1 MQETKAEVL
10 ELIKDNIH
18 HISNNKK
25 TVVDIKDELSKYRI
39 TGGRVEEVLS
49 NPEELNED
57 LRELALFT
65 EQIFLKTGIKDL
77 DPNKWFTKAEMK
89 EARSFDY
96 ISENNED
103 EITLPLTLKVL
114 PGHDGGYMAIEGYQL
129 VAKLMKSQKVLS
141 YDFAI
146 QRQGTKIKRKDEM
159 ILVPTVDKK
168 NVREI
173 KDLLIKGDL
182 KRTTITLNAAA
193 LTSDS
198 GEELI
203 YNPKTGTLTITEGT
217 KLNILDGYHRCLASQ
232 EAYEM
237 NKDLNIYFNL
247 NITNY
252 STRQAQEWQ
261 AETAKGTPLTKARI
275 IEMEASRLS
284 DHVVQNLKAESE
296 LKGRVSSDKGK
307 INITAGDL
315 VSYTVLSDAI
325 DREFPMKT
333 RLETREVSDHLA
345 LFFEY
350 LFGTYPTDFGNSKV
364 RDKNSLMSYNKMFAG
379 YIALAARMKNENIE
393 IKNLKSILDK
403 VDFDRNN
410 KTWKDLGV
418 TDSEGKISG
427 SSNEKKIGRFFKELN
442 I

>member
-1 MQETKAEVL
+1 MTTKRAEIL
-10 ELIKDNIH
+10 ELVKKNIH
-18 HISNNKK
+18 HVSNKK
-25 TVVDIKDELSKYRI
+25 SVVSDIKDELSKYRI
-39 TGGRVEEVLS
+39 TEGRIEEVMNS
-49 NPEELNED
+49 PDELEKD

-65 EQIFLKTGIKDL
+65 EQIYLKTGIKEL
-77 DPNKWFTKAEMK
+77 NPENLFTKAEMK

-96 ISENNED
+96 ISENSED
-103 EITLPLTLKVL
+103 EIMLPLTLKVL

-159 ILVPTVDKK
+159 ILVPTIDKK

-182 KRTTITLNAAA
+182 KRTTITLNAAT

-203 YNPKTGTLTITEGT
+203 YNPKTGMLTITEGT

-237 NKDLNIYFNL
+237 NQDLNIYFNL

-261 AETAKGTPLTKARI
+261 AETAKGTPLTKGRI
-275 IEMEASRLS
+275 QEMEASRFS
-284 DHVVQNLKAESE
+284 DLVVQNLKAESE
-296 LKGRVSSDKGK
+296 LRGRVSSDKGK

-325 DREFPMKT
+325 DREFPMKA
-333 RLETREVSDHLA
+333 RLETRGVSDHLA

-350 LFGTYPTDFGNSKV
+350 LFGTYPTEFGDSKD

-379 YIALAARMKNENIE
+379 YIALAAKMKNENIE

-403 VDFDRNN
+403 VDFSRNN
-410 KTWKDLGV
+410 KTWKDVGV

-427 SSNEKKIGRFFKELN
+427 SSDEKKIGRFFKELK